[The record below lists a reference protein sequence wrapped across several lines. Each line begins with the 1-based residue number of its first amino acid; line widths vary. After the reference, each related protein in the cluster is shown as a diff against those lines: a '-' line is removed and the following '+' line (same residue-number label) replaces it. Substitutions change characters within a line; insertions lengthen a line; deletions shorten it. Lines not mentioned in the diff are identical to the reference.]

1 MNTPINNV
9 FLGGMDPLLQST
21 NIESQLEAT
30 RQLQER
36 LQALQQLKQ
45 QQQVQ
50 NIQQQNKRLIW
61 DEIDAEVVPLTI
73 DQKNRLI
80 QNEEYSINN
89 EKIQQL
95 VQVELLNLVKSKI
108 ESTPEGQELLK
119 KQLQIVKKL
128 KSLIIEE
135 SNREMELFRKF
146 KEYTKQ
152 HPEVTYEEFIK
163 KGLI

>member
-50 NIQQQNKRLIW
+50 NVQQQNKRLIW

-73 DQKNRLI
+73 DQKSRLI

-135 SNREMELFRKF
+135 IGRA
-146 KEYTKQ
+146 
-152 HPEVTYEEFIK
+152 HV
-163 KGLI
+163 